1 MTTRLIAVRGP
12 TAAELADPSSRAG
25 GAEVVFERRDREGRT
40 RLVFASTC
48 YGSYQQWGETR
59 DVLADNVEAV
69 TLWAEGMAA
78 VAALI
83 DESDDDDE
91 SDDAPAEDDDGEA

>member
-1 MTTRLIAVRGP
+1 MTTRLIAVRAP

-25 GAEVVFERRDREGRT
+25 GAEVVFVRRDREGRT
-40 RLVFASTC
+40 RLVFAATC

-69 TLWAEGMAA
+69 TVWAEGMAA
-78 VAALI
+78 VADLI
-83 DESDDDDE
+83 DEDDDFE
-91 SDDAPAEDDDGEA
+91 GDDAPAEDDDGEA